1 MTFEKLAEEFSVTF
15 LIMSSVL
22 MAVSWLVCSFVIRR
36 MVSSLIMCLPTNG
49 DKKKDCLSTGVN
61 LTLETCIY
69 LISDYYMNISKPL
82 NKLFT
87 F

>member
-49 DKKKDCLSTGVN
+49 DKKKTA
-61 LTLETCIY
+61 
-69 LISDYYMNISKPL
+69 
-82 NKLFT
+82 
-87 F
+87 